1 MPLLRILTHEDQYSL
16 IPYIKPAH
24 EHMNKN
30 STGRVR
36 LKPMLKISLSCLSGY
51 IKEKWPH
58 VQRENR
64 HGRLHR
70 DLAERWR
77 RYNYFYFLFSSQINS
92 MASPWDEKYLLR
104 QQLNATPCINLFSE
118 DSKKKK
124 NQLQLLQY
132 LFVAA
137 DAVLELLFYE
147 RNLDRSY
154 DKLARLPGF
163 PFLPAL

>member
-1 MPLLRILTHEDQYSL
+1 MYGLANFLSVFWLVAIELRWLLEDFVELQFCGKWMDGCYVRRNILNFYQVFFYILKHKWSLTRYASLLLTLTREDQCSL

-36 LKPMLKISLSCLSGY
+36 LKAVLKISLSCLSGY

-58 VQRENR
+58 VQRENW
-64 HGRLHR
+64 HGRLHC

-92 MASPWDEKYLLR
+92 MASPWDEK
-104 QQLNATPCINLFSE
+104 
-118 DSKKKK
+118 
-124 NQLQLLQY
+124 
-132 LFVAA
+132 
-137 DAVLELLFYE
+137 
-147 RNLDRSY
+147 
-154 DKLARLPGF
+154 
-163 PFLPAL
+163 